1 MYSSPAVRKARPLET
16 GILMIRTRS
25 INSQPPIGISF
36 SKTVF
41 LLVFAFTFY
50 AGAKAQDSA
59 CQAIPSGQE
68 FWIRLTEPVSTYS
81 SKVGARVAAMLI
93 DSPRCGDAPVFPTGT
108 AVEGRITYVRRVGL
122 GVRHASSAI
131 TIVFDQLMVSPQS
144 LSVKAEIEEVA
155 NGRERVKD
163 GMIEGVTAKDTPQR
177 LMSTRLLHLPEWN
190 PETYWIFMVR
200 RSLFPFSPE
209 PETFLPAGTDLRLEL
224 KAPLPLPADFQ
235 SAAEDADADTEATI
249 DEELQAKLLTLP
261 NRSMTGSAKPS
272 DPVNLGFIGSPQQ
285 IEEAFR
291 AAGWTYGDSVSTLS
305 VLREMRAVSSLKSYT
320 HLPISKQW
328 LNGEAPDFRFQ
339 KSFDSYQKREHIRI
353 WKEDALQDGLWA
365 GGAIRETGAEW
376 SLRKGKFIH
385 HVDGDVDAEREKI
398 VRELRLT
405 GCVAQVSYLRRGQ
418 TLESMR
424 AASGDMLQT
433 DGRMAVI
440 ELKECAP
447 PNTAAVLA
455 ENEIPSRPQSRMA
468 RFVRTQ
474 ALSIHDL
481 WQSNAIYVSFDISR
495 SLILDLKGRRLRRR
509 EIELETLRAQAS
521 AGGEAA
527 KCDGPRAGDPPG
539 LCHR

>member
-1 MYSSPAVRKARPLET
+1 
-16 GILMIRTRS
+16 MIRTRS
-25 INSQPPIGISF
+25 INRRPSIRVSY
-36 SKTVF
+36 SKTIF
-41 LLVFAFTFY
+41 LLAFAFLFY
-50 AGAKAQDSA
+50 AGAKAQDRA
-59 CQAIPSGQE
+59 CDSIPPGQE

-81 SKVGARVAAMLI
+81 SKVGTSVAAMLI
-93 DSPRCGDAPVFPTGT
+93 DSPRCGDVPVFPTGT
-108 AVEGRITYVRRVGL
+108 AVEGRITQVRRVGL

-144 LSVKAEIEEVA
+144 LSLKAEIEEVA

-163 GMIEGVTAKDTPQR
+163 GVIEGATAKDTPQR

-190 PETYWIFMVR
+190 PESYWIFMVR

-209 PETFLPAGTDLRLEL
+209 PETYLPAGTDLRLEL
-224 KAPLPLPADFQ
+224 KEPLQLPDGFQ
-235 SAAEDADADTEATI
+235 SVAEEADADIQEPI
-249 DEELQAKLLTLP
+249 DVESQAKLLSLP
-261 NRSMTGSAKPS
+261 DRSVTGSAKPS

-285 IEEAFR
+285 IEQAFQ

-305 VLREMRAVSSLKSYT
+305 VLREMRAMSSLKSYS

-339 KSFDSYQKREHIRI
+339 KSFDSYQKREHVRI
-353 WKEDALQDGLWA
+353 WKEDTLQNGLWA

-376 SLRKGKFIH
+376 SIRKGKFIH

-405 GCVAQVSYLRRGQ
+405 GCVAHVSYLRRGQ
-418 TLESMR
+418 TLQSMR
-424 AASGDMLQT
+424 AASGDVLET
-433 DGRMAVI
+433 DGGMAVI
-440 ELKECAP
+440 ELKDCEPAGSP
-447 PNTAAVLA
+447 AMLA
-455 ENEIPSRPQSRMA
+455 KNQIPSRPRSRIE

-495 SLILDLKGRRLRRR
+495 SVIASLKNRRLRQHQM
-509 EIELETLRAQAS
+509 EEEALRVQAS
-521 AGGEAA
+521 TAGESS
-527 KCDGPRAGDPPG
+527 KCDRPRAGDPPG